1 MIKNT
6 PLEYTQDEFNAFVEK
21 HNYEVFSAE
30 TVNAFCK
37 DLLEKSK
44 KNEIDEFEKS
54 CAAAD
59 FVSLTPAI
67 IVGNDLV
74 KRTVYYRENQTEE
87 VEIPDGI
94 FKSINDKMCRKF
106 KETSL
111 NILKGIAGINCADE
125 DAIEKAKALPIG
137 TEKTYGGKLY
147 VKTEKGWRPK
157 VKGTGKK
164 EDLDNKL
171 SMISKKQ
178 QQIKEF
184 KEKLDKLDKESTAIY
199 KEYENFSGPVEEEK
213 KLEEKYYAAFHE
225 RQALRKKIDRLNQE
239 VERLRMSDEE
249 IQEKKDKREQSK
261 QDRSY
266 TNEVLDAIDYNAKFI
281 DRQAHSYRINIGGM
295 DKKEF
300 NKLKKDVESK
310 FPGTKVRVTSGTG
323 MTVIDVPFSKT
334 DKDKKESEKE
344 ELDEDGEL
352 VTVTH
357 DKDKFERY
365 RLFRDLYAARMKKG
379 TSPKLAKEGYLKNSG
394 DVNKKGNEKYYELLK
409 EFGDKKYT
417 YSEKQPKK
425 NKFAREIEEA
435 RKIGEQLRK
444 EHEQRVASGQK
455 IGSDDPRDR
464 SKLIGFNKK

>member
-37 DLLEKSK
+37 DLLEKSE

-59 FVSLTPAI
+59 FASLTPAI

-147 VKTEKGWRPK
+147 VKTEKGWRLK
-157 VKGTGKK
+157 AKGTRSGSKNESTQK
-164 EDLDNKL
+164 E
-171 SMISKKQ
+171 
-178 QQIKEF
+178 E
-184 KEKLDKLDKESTAIY
+184 LDKKFNQKRDEMRS
-199 KEYENFSGPVEEEK
+199 EYEKKIEEFENRIDEASNREERAKIRKERDDYQK
-213 KLEEKYYAAFHE
+213 KFNEAF
-225 RQALRKKIDRLNQE
+225 QALIENRQKELTKE
-239 VERLRMSDEE
+239 VSKNE
-249 IQEKKDKREQSK
+249 SK
-261 QDRSY
+261 Q
-266 TNEVLDAIDYNAKFI
+266 
-281 DRQAHSYRINIGGM
+281 
-295 DKKEF
+295 
-300 NKLKKDVESK
+300 
-310 FPGTKVRVTSGTG
+310 
-323 MTVIDVPFSKT
+323 
-334 DKDKKESEKE
+334 KKESEKE

-365 RLFRDLYAARMKKG
+365 RLFRDLYAARMKRG
-379 TSPKLAKEGYLKNSG
+379 TSPRLAKEGYLKNSG

-425 NKFAREIEEA
+425 NKFAREIKEA

>member
-1 MIKNT
+1 MIKKT

-37 DLLEKSK
+37 DLLEKSE

-59 FVSLTPAI
+59 FASLTPAI
-67 IVGNDLV
+67 IVGNDLI

-147 VKTEKGWRPK
+147 VKTEKGWRLK
-157 VKGTGKK
+157 AKGTSAKK
-164 EDLDNKL
+164 
-171 SMISKKQ
+171 
-178 QQIKEF
+178 
-184 KEKLDKLDKESTAIY
+184 
-199 KEYENFSGPVEEEK
+199 
-213 KLEEKYYAAFHE
+213 
-225 RQALRKKIDRLNQE
+225 
-239 VERLRMSDEE
+239 
-249 IQEKKDKREQSK
+249 
-261 QDRSY
+261 
-266 TNEVLDAIDYNAKFI
+266 NE
-281 DRQAHSYRINIGGM
+281 
-295 DKKEF
+295 
-300 NKLKKDVESK
+300 
-310 FPGTKVRVTSGTG
+310 
-323 MTVIDVPFSKT
+323 
-334 DKDKKESEKE
+334 DKKESEKE

-365 RLFRDLYAARMKKG
+365 RLFRDLYAARMKRG

>member
-37 DLLEKSK
+37 DLLEKSE

-59 FVSLTPAI
+59 FASLTPAI

-147 VKTEKGWRPK
+147 VKTEKGWRLK
-157 VKGTGKK
+157 AKG
-164 EDLDNKL
+164 
-171 SMISKKQ
+171 S
-178 QQIKEF
+178 
-184 KEKLDKLDKESTAIY
+184 ST
-199 KEYENFSGPVEEEK
+199 
-213 KLEEKYYAAFHE
+213 
-225 RQALRKKIDRLNQE
+225 
-239 VERLRMSDEE
+239 
-249 IQEKKDKREQSK
+249 KKDE
-261 QDRSY
+261 
-266 TNEVLDAIDYNAKFI
+266 
-281 DRQAHSYRINIGGM
+281 G
-295 DKKEF
+295 
-300 NKLKKDVESK
+300 
-310 FPGTKVRVTSGTG
+310 
-323 MTVIDVPFSKT
+323 
-334 DKDKKESEKE
+334 KKESEKE

-394 DVNKKGNEKYYELLK
+394 DVNKRGNEKYYELLK

>member
-37 DLLEKSK
+37 DLLEKSE

-59 FVSLTPAI
+59 FASLTPAI

-147 VKTEKGWRPK
+147 VKTEKGWRLK
-157 VKGTGKK
+157 AKGSSTKKDEGKK
-164 EDLDNKL
+164 E
-171 SMISKKQ
+171 
-178 QQIKEF
+178 
-184 KEKLDKLDKESTAIY
+184 
-199 KEYENFSGPVEEEK
+199 
-213 KLEEKYYAAFHE
+213 
-225 RQALRKKIDRLNQE
+225 
-239 VERLRMSDEE
+239 SD
-249 IQEKKDKREQSK
+249 
-261 QDRSY
+261 
-266 TNEVLDAIDYNAKFI
+266 
-281 DRQAHSYRINIGGM
+281 
-295 DKKEF
+295 
-300 NKLKKDVESK
+300 
-310 FPGTKVRVTSGTG
+310 
-323 MTVIDVPFSKT
+323 
-334 DKDKKESEKE
+334 
-344 ELDEDGEL
+344 
-352 VTVTH
+352 
-357 DKDKFERY
+357 
-365 RLFRDLYAARMKKG
+365 
-379 TSPKLAKEGYLKNSG
+379 
-394 DVNKKGNEKYYELLK
+394 
-409 EFGDKKYT
+409 
-417 YSEKQPKK
+417 SEKQPKK

-435 RKIGEQLRK
+435 RKIGEQLQK

>member
-30 TVNAFCK
+30 AVNAFCK
-37 DLLEKSK
+37 DLLEKSE

-59 FVSLTPAI
+59 FASLTPTI

-125 DAIEKAKALPIG
+125 DAIEKAKALPLG
-137 TEKTYGGKLY
+137 TEKTWGGKLY

-157 VKGTGKK
+157 NKGTGKRG
-164 EDLDNKL
+164 LAT
-171 SMISKKQ
+171 
-178 QQIKEF
+178 
-184 KEKLDKLDKESTAIY
+184 DKET
-199 KEYENFSGPVEEEK
+199 
-213 KLEEKYYAAFHE
+213 
-225 RQALRKKIDRLNQE
+225 
-239 VERLRMSDEE
+239 
-249 IQEKKDKREQSK
+249 QEKKFIENLVTAYKEHGKDSIQFQTAMLAPKNTYKDEKEINRFLGKLS
-261 QDRSY
+261 
-266 TNEVLDAIDYNAKFI
+266 VAI
-281 DRQAHSYRINIGGM
+281 
-295 DKKEF
+295 
-300 NKLKKDVESK
+300 
-310 FPGTKVRVTSGTG
+310 
-323 MTVIDVPFSKT
+323 
-334 DKDKKESEKE
+334 ESEI
-344 ELDEDGEL
+344 
-352 VTVTH
+352 
-357 DKDKFERY
+357 
-365 RLFRDLYAARMKKG
+365 
-379 TSPKLAKEGYLKNSG
+379 KNPT
-394 DVNKKGNEKYYELLK
+394 N
-409 EFGDKKYT
+409 
-417 YSEKQPKK
+417 SEKQPKK

>member
-21 HNYEVFSAE
+21 HDYEVFSAK

-37 DLLEKSK
+37 DLLEKSE

-59 FVSLTPAI
+59 FASLTPAI
-67 IVGNDLV
+67 VVCDDLI
-74 KRTVYYRENQTEE
+74 KRTVYYRENQTEA

-125 DAIEKAKALPIG
+125 DAIEKAKTLPIG
-137 TEKTYGGKLY
+137 TEKMYGGKMY
-147 VKTEKGWRPK
+147 VKTEKGWRLK
-157 VKGTGKK
+157 AKG
-164 EDLDNKL
+164 
-171 SMISKKQ
+171 S
-178 QQIKEF
+178 
-184 KEKLDKLDKESTAIY
+184 ST
-199 KEYENFSGPVEEEK
+199 
-213 KLEEKYYAAFHE
+213 
-225 RQALRKKIDRLNQE
+225 
-239 VERLRMSDEE
+239 
-249 IQEKKDKREQSK
+249 KKDE
-261 QDRSY
+261 
-266 TNEVLDAIDYNAKFI
+266 
-281 DRQAHSYRINIGGM
+281 G
-295 DKKEF
+295 
-300 NKLKKDVESK
+300 
-310 FPGTKVRVTSGTG
+310 
-323 MTVIDVPFSKT
+323 
-334 DKDKKESEKE
+334 KKESEKE
-344 ELDEDGEL
+344 ELDEDGES

-365 RLFRDLYAARMKKG
+365 RLFRDLYAARMKRG

-394 DVNKKGNEKYYELLK
+394 DVNKRGNEKYYELLK

>member
-37 DLLEKSK
+37 DLLEKSE

-59 FVSLTPAI
+59 FASLTPAI

-111 NILKGIAGINCADE
+111 NILKGIAGINCADK

-147 VKTEKGWRPK
+147 VKTEKGWRLK
-157 VKGTGKK
+157 AKG
-164 EDLDNKL
+164 
-171 SMISKKQ
+171 S
-178 QQIKEF
+178 
-184 KEKLDKLDKESTAIY
+184 ST
-199 KEYENFSGPVEEEK
+199 
-213 KLEEKYYAAFHE
+213 
-225 RQALRKKIDRLNQE
+225 
-239 VERLRMSDEE
+239 
-249 IQEKKDKREQSK
+249 KKDE
-261 QDRSY
+261 
-266 TNEVLDAIDYNAKFI
+266 
-281 DRQAHSYRINIGGM
+281 G
-295 DKKEF
+295 
-300 NKLKKDVESK
+300 
-310 FPGTKVRVTSGTG
+310 
-323 MTVIDVPFSKT
+323 
-334 DKDKKESEKE
+334 KKESEKE

>member
-37 DLLEKSK
+37 DLLEKSE
-44 KNEIDEFEKS
+44 KNEIDEFAKS

-59 FVSLTPAI
+59 FASLTPAI
-67 IVGNDLV
+67 IVGNDLI

-147 VKTEKGWRPK
+147 VKTEKGWRLK
-157 VKGTGKK
+157 AKGTSAKK
-164 EDLDNKL
+164 
-171 SMISKKQ
+171 
-178 QQIKEF
+178 
-184 KEKLDKLDKESTAIY
+184 
-199 KEYENFSGPVEEEK
+199 
-213 KLEEKYYAAFHE
+213 
-225 RQALRKKIDRLNQE
+225 
-239 VERLRMSDEE
+239 
-249 IQEKKDKREQSK
+249 
-261 QDRSY
+261 
-266 TNEVLDAIDYNAKFI
+266 NE
-281 DRQAHSYRINIGGM
+281 

-300 NKLKKDVESK
+300 
-310 FPGTKVRVTSGTG
+310 
-323 MTVIDVPFSKT
+323 
-334 DKDKKESEKE
+334 EKE

-365 RLFRDLYAARMKKG
+365 RLFRDLYAARTKRG

-425 NKFAREIEEA
+425 NKFAREIKEA
-435 RKIGEQLRK
+435 RKIGEQFRK

>member
-21 HNYEVFSAE
+21 HDYEVFSAK

-37 DLLEKSK
+37 DLLEKSE

-59 FVSLTPAI
+59 FASLTPAI
-67 IVGNDLV
+67 VVCDDLI
-74 KRTVYYRENQTEE
+74 KRTVYYRENQTEA

-137 TEKTYGGKLY
+137 TEKMYGGKMY
-147 VKTEKGWRPK
+147 VKTEKGWRLK
-157 VKGTGKK
+157 AKG
-164 EDLDNKL
+164 
-171 SMISKKQ
+171 S
-178 QQIKEF
+178 
-184 KEKLDKLDKESTAIY
+184 ST
-199 KEYENFSGPVEEEK
+199 
-213 KLEEKYYAAFHE
+213 
-225 RQALRKKIDRLNQE
+225 
-239 VERLRMSDEE
+239 
-249 IQEKKDKREQSK
+249 KKDE
-261 QDRSY
+261 
-266 TNEVLDAIDYNAKFI
+266 
-281 DRQAHSYRINIGGM
+281 G
-295 DKKEF
+295 
-300 NKLKKDVESK
+300 
-310 FPGTKVRVTSGTG
+310 
-323 MTVIDVPFSKT
+323 
-334 DKDKKESEKE
+334 KKESEKE

-365 RLFRDLYAARMKKG
+365 RLFRDLYAARMKRG

>member
-1 MIKNT
+1 
-6 PLEYTQDEFNAFVEK
+6 
-21 HNYEVFSAE
+21 
-30 TVNAFCK
+30 
-37 DLLEKSK
+37 
-44 KNEIDEFEKS
+44 
-54 CAAAD
+54 
-59 FVSLTPAI
+59 
-67 IVGNDLV
+67 
-74 KRTVYYRENQTEE
+74 
-87 VEIPDGI
+87 
-94 FKSINDKMCRKF
+94 MCRKF

-147 VKTEKGWRPK
+147 VKTEKGWRLK
-157 VKGTGKK
+157 AKG
-164 EDLDNKL
+164 
-171 SMISKKQ
+171 S
-178 QQIKEF
+178 
-184 KEKLDKLDKESTAIY
+184 ST
-199 KEYENFSGPVEEEK
+199 
-213 KLEEKYYAAFHE
+213 
-225 RQALRKKIDRLNQE
+225 
-239 VERLRMSDEE
+239 
-249 IQEKKDKREQSK
+249 KKDE
-261 QDRSY
+261 
-266 TNEVLDAIDYNAKFI
+266 
-281 DRQAHSYRINIGGM
+281 G
-295 DKKEF
+295 
-300 NKLKKDVESK
+300 
-310 FPGTKVRVTSGTG
+310 
-323 MTVIDVPFSKT
+323 
-334 DKDKKESEKE
+334 KKESEKE

-365 RLFRDLYAARMKKG
+365 RLFRDLYAARMKRG

>member
-1 MIKNT
+1 MIKKT

-37 DLLEKSK
+37 DLLEKSE

-59 FVSLTPAI
+59 FASLTPAI

-147 VKTEKGWRPK
+147 VKTEKGWRLK
-157 VKGTGKK
+157 AKG
-164 EDLDNKL
+164 
-171 SMISKKQ
+171 S
-178 QQIKEF
+178 
-184 KEKLDKLDKESTAIY
+184 ST
-199 KEYENFSGPVEEEK
+199 
-213 KLEEKYYAAFHE
+213 
-225 RQALRKKIDRLNQE
+225 
-239 VERLRMSDEE
+239 
-249 IQEKKDKREQSK
+249 KKDE
-261 QDRSY
+261 
-266 TNEVLDAIDYNAKFI
+266 
-281 DRQAHSYRINIGGM
+281 G
-295 DKKEF
+295 
-300 NKLKKDVESK
+300 
-310 FPGTKVRVTSGTG
+310 
-323 MTVIDVPFSKT
+323 
-334 DKDKKESEKE
+334 KKESEKE

-394 DVNKKGNEKYYELLK
+394 DVNKRGNEKYYELLK

>member
-21 HNYEVFSAE
+21 HDYEVFSAK

-37 DLLEKSK
+37 DLLEKSE

-59 FVSLTPAI
+59 FASLTPAI

-147 VKTEKGWRPK
+147 VKTEKGWRLK
-157 VKGTGKK
+157 AKG
-164 EDLDNKL
+164 
-171 SMISKKQ
+171 S
-178 QQIKEF
+178 
-184 KEKLDKLDKESTAIY
+184 ST
-199 KEYENFSGPVEEEK
+199 
-213 KLEEKYYAAFHE
+213 
-225 RQALRKKIDRLNQE
+225 
-239 VERLRMSDEE
+239 
-249 IQEKKDKREQSK
+249 KKDE
-261 QDRSY
+261 
-266 TNEVLDAIDYNAKFI
+266 
-281 DRQAHSYRINIGGM
+281 G
-295 DKKEF
+295 
-300 NKLKKDVESK
+300 
-310 FPGTKVRVTSGTG
+310 
-323 MTVIDVPFSKT
+323 
-334 DKDKKESEKE
+334 KKESEKE

-394 DVNKKGNEKYYELLK
+394 DVNKRGNEKCYELLK

>member
-37 DLLEKSK
+37 DLLEKSE

-59 FVSLTPAI
+59 FASLTPAI

-147 VKTEKGWRPK
+147 VKTEKGWRLK
-157 VKGTGKK
+157 AKG
-164 EDLDNKL
+164 
-171 SMISKKQ
+171 S
-178 QQIKEF
+178 
-184 KEKLDKLDKESTAIY
+184 ST
-199 KEYENFSGPVEEEK
+199 
-213 KLEEKYYAAFHE
+213 
-225 RQALRKKIDRLNQE
+225 
-239 VERLRMSDEE
+239 
-249 IQEKKDKREQSK
+249 KKDE
-261 QDRSY
+261 
-266 TNEVLDAIDYNAKFI
+266 
-281 DRQAHSYRINIGGM
+281 G
-295 DKKEF
+295 
-300 NKLKKDVESK
+300 
-310 FPGTKVRVTSGTG
+310 
-323 MTVIDVPFSKT
+323 
-334 DKDKKESEKE
+334 KKESEKE
-344 ELDEDGEL
+344 ELDEDGES

-365 RLFRDLYAARMKKG
+365 RLFRDLYAARMKRG

-425 NKFAREIEEA
+425 NKFAREIKEA

>member
-37 DLLEKSK
+37 DLLEKSE
-44 KNEIDEFEKS
+44 KNEIGEFEKS

-67 IVGNDLV
+67 IVGNDLI

-147 VKTEKGWRPK
+147 VKTEKGWRLK
-157 VKGTGKK
+157 AKG
-164 EDLDNKL
+164 
-171 SMISKKQ
+171 S
-178 QQIKEF
+178 
-184 KEKLDKLDKESTAIY
+184 ST
-199 KEYENFSGPVEEEK
+199 
-213 KLEEKYYAAFHE
+213 
-225 RQALRKKIDRLNQE
+225 
-239 VERLRMSDEE
+239 
-249 IQEKKDKREQSK
+249 KKDE
-261 QDRSY
+261 
-266 TNEVLDAIDYNAKFI
+266 
-281 DRQAHSYRINIGGM
+281 G
-295 DKKEF
+295 
-300 NKLKKDVESK
+300 
-310 FPGTKVRVTSGTG
+310 
-323 MTVIDVPFSKT
+323 
-334 DKDKKESEKE
+334 KKESEKE

-444 EHEQRVASGQK
+444 EHKQRVASGQK

>member
-37 DLLEKSK
+37 DLLEKSE

-59 FVSLTPAI
+59 FASLTPAI

-137 TEKTYGGKLY
+137 TEKVYGGKMY
-147 VKTEKGWRPK
+147 VKTEKGWRLK
-157 VKGTGKK
+157 AKG
-164 EDLDNKL
+164 
-171 SMISKKQ
+171 S
-178 QQIKEF
+178 
-184 KEKLDKLDKESTAIY
+184 ST
-199 KEYENFSGPVEEEK
+199 
-213 KLEEKYYAAFHE
+213 
-225 RQALRKKIDRLNQE
+225 
-239 VERLRMSDEE
+239 
-249 IQEKKDKREQSK
+249 KKDE
-261 QDRSY
+261 
-266 TNEVLDAIDYNAKFI
+266 
-281 DRQAHSYRINIGGM
+281 G
-295 DKKEF
+295 
-300 NKLKKDVESK
+300 
-310 FPGTKVRVTSGTG
+310 
-323 MTVIDVPFSKT
+323 
-334 DKDKKESEKE
+334 KKESEKE

>member
-37 DLLEKSK
+37 DLLEKSE

-59 FVSLTPAI
+59 FASLTPAI

-111 NILKGIAGINCADE
+111 NILKGIVGINCADE

-147 VKTEKGWRPK
+147 VKTEKGWRLK
-157 VKGTGKK
+157 AKG
-164 EDLDNKL
+164 
-171 SMISKKQ
+171 S
-178 QQIKEF
+178 
-184 KEKLDKLDKESTAIY
+184 ST
-199 KEYENFSGPVEEEK
+199 
-213 KLEEKYYAAFHE
+213 
-225 RQALRKKIDRLNQE
+225 
-239 VERLRMSDEE
+239 
-249 IQEKKDKREQSK
+249 KKDE
-261 QDRSY
+261 
-266 TNEVLDAIDYNAKFI
+266 
-281 DRQAHSYRINIGGM
+281 G
-295 DKKEF
+295 
-300 NKLKKDVESK
+300 
-310 FPGTKVRVTSGTG
+310 
-323 MTVIDVPFSKT
+323 
-334 DKDKKESEKE
+334 KKESEKE

>member
-6 PLEYTQDEFNAFVEK
+6 SLEYTQDEFNAFVEK

-30 TVNAFCK
+30 TVNAFYK
-37 DLLEKSK
+37 DLLEKSE

-147 VKTEKGWRPK
+147 VKTEKGWRLK
-157 VKGTGKK
+157 AKGSSTKK
-164 EDLDNKL
+164 
-171 SMISKKQ
+171 
-178 QQIKEF
+178 
-184 KEKLDKLDKESTAIY
+184 
-199 KEYENFSGPVEEEK
+199 
-213 KLEEKYYAAFHE
+213 
-225 RQALRKKIDRLNQE
+225 
-239 VERLRMSDEE
+239 
-249 IQEKKDKREQSK
+249 
-261 QDRSY
+261 
-266 TNEVLDAIDYNAKFI
+266 
-281 DRQAHSYRINIGGM
+281 
-295 DKKEF
+295 
-300 NKLKKDVESK
+300 
-310 FPGTKVRVTSGTG
+310 
-323 MTVIDVPFSKT
+323 
-334 DKDKKESEKE
+334 
-344 ELDEDGEL
+344 DEDGEL

-357 DKDKFERY
+357 NKD
-365 RLFRDLYAARMKKG
+365 
-379 TSPKLAKEGYLKNSG
+379 
-394 DVNKKGNEKYYELLK
+394 
-409 EFGDKKYT
+409 
-417 YSEKQPKK
+417 
-425 NKFAREIEEA
+425 KFAREIEEA

>member
-37 DLLEKSK
+37 DLLEKSE

-59 FVSLTPAI
+59 FASLTPAI

-147 VKTEKGWRPK
+147 VKTEKGWRLK
-157 VKGTGKK
+157 AKG
-164 EDLDNKL
+164 
-171 SMISKKQ
+171 S
-178 QQIKEF
+178 
-184 KEKLDKLDKESTAIY
+184 ST
-199 KEYENFSGPVEEEK
+199 
-213 KLEEKYYAAFHE
+213 
-225 RQALRKKIDRLNQE
+225 
-239 VERLRMSDEE
+239 
-249 IQEKKDKREQSK
+249 KKDE
-261 QDRSY
+261 
-266 TNEVLDAIDYNAKFI
+266 
-281 DRQAHSYRINIGGM
+281 G
-295 DKKEF
+295 
-300 NKLKKDVESK
+300 
-310 FPGTKVRVTSGTG
+310 
-323 MTVIDVPFSKT
+323 
-334 DKDKKESEKE
+334 KKESEIKNPTNSKEEHKLESKKKESRSEIERE

-365 RLFRDLYAARMKKG
+365 RLFRDLYAARMKRG
-379 TSPKLAKEGYLKNSG
+379 TSPRLAKEGYLKNSG

-435 RKIGEQLRK
+435 RKIGEQLQK

>member
-21 HNYEVFSAE
+21 HDYEVFSAK

-37 DLLEKSK
+37 DLLEKSE

-59 FVSLTPAI
+59 FALLTPAI
-67 IVGNDLV
+67 VVCDDLI
-74 KRTVYYRENQTEE
+74 KRTVYYRENQTEA

-137 TEKTYGGKLY
+137 TEKMYGGKMY
-147 VKTEKGWRPK
+147 VKTEKGWRLK
-157 VKGTGKK
+157 AKG
-164 EDLDNKL
+164 
-171 SMISKKQ
+171 S
-178 QQIKEF
+178 
-184 KEKLDKLDKESTAIY
+184 ST
-199 KEYENFSGPVEEEK
+199 
-213 KLEEKYYAAFHE
+213 
-225 RQALRKKIDRLNQE
+225 
-239 VERLRMSDEE
+239 
-249 IQEKKDKREQSK
+249 KKDE
-261 QDRSY
+261 
-266 TNEVLDAIDYNAKFI
+266 
-281 DRQAHSYRINIGGM
+281 G
-295 DKKEF
+295 
-300 NKLKKDVESK
+300 
-310 FPGTKVRVTSGTG
+310 
-323 MTVIDVPFSKT
+323 
-334 DKDKKESEKE
+334 KKESEKE
-344 ELDEDGEL
+344 ELDEDGES

-365 RLFRDLYAARMKKG
+365 RLFRDLYAARMKRG

-394 DVNKKGNEKYYELLK
+394 DVNKRGNEKYYELLK

>member
-37 DLLEKSK
+37 DLLEKSE

-147 VKTEKGWRPK
+147 VKTEKGWRLK
-157 VKGTGKK
+157 AKG
-164 EDLDNKL
+164 
-171 SMISKKQ
+171 S
-178 QQIKEF
+178 
-184 KEKLDKLDKESTAIY
+184 ST
-199 KEYENFSGPVEEEK
+199 
-213 KLEEKYYAAFHE
+213 
-225 RQALRKKIDRLNQE
+225 
-239 VERLRMSDEE
+239 
-249 IQEKKDKREQSK
+249 KKDE
-261 QDRSY
+261 
-266 TNEVLDAIDYNAKFI
+266 
-281 DRQAHSYRINIGGM
+281 G
-295 DKKEF
+295 
-300 NKLKKDVESK
+300 
-310 FPGTKVRVTSGTG
+310 
-323 MTVIDVPFSKT
+323 
-334 DKDKKESEKE
+334 KKESEKE

>member
-21 HNYEVFSAE
+21 HNYEVFSTE

-37 DLLEKSK
+37 DLLEKSE
-44 KNEIDEFEKS
+44 KNQIDEFEKS

-67 IVGNDLV
+67 IVGNDLI

-147 VKTEKGWRPK
+147 VKTEKGWRLK
-157 VKGTGKK
+157 AKG
-164 EDLDNKL
+164 
-171 SMISKKQ
+171 S
-178 QQIKEF
+178 
-184 KEKLDKLDKESTAIY
+184 ST
-199 KEYENFSGPVEEEK
+199 
-213 KLEEKYYAAFHE
+213 
-225 RQALRKKIDRLNQE
+225 
-239 VERLRMSDEE
+239 
-249 IQEKKDKREQSK
+249 KKDE
-261 QDRSY
+261 
-266 TNEVLDAIDYNAKFI
+266 
-281 DRQAHSYRINIGGM
+281 G
-295 DKKEF
+295 
-300 NKLKKDVESK
+300 
-310 FPGTKVRVTSGTG
+310 
-323 MTVIDVPFSKT
+323 
-334 DKDKKESEKE
+334 KKESEKE
-344 ELDEDGEL
+344 ELDEDGES

-365 RLFRDLYAARMKKG
+365 RLFRDLYAARMKRG

>member
-1 MIKNT
+1 MIKKT

-21 HNYEVFSAE
+21 YNYEVFSAE

-37 DLLEKSK
+37 DLLEKSE

-59 FVSLTPAI
+59 FASLTPAI

-147 VKTEKGWRPK
+147 VKTEKGWRLK
-157 VKGTGKK
+157 AKG
-164 EDLDNKL
+164 
-171 SMISKKQ
+171 S
-178 QQIKEF
+178 
-184 KEKLDKLDKESTAIY
+184 ST
-199 KEYENFSGPVEEEK
+199 
-213 KLEEKYYAAFHE
+213 
-225 RQALRKKIDRLNQE
+225 
-239 VERLRMSDEE
+239 
-249 IQEKKDKREQSK
+249 KKDE
-261 QDRSY
+261 
-266 TNEVLDAIDYNAKFI
+266 
-281 DRQAHSYRINIGGM
+281 G
-295 DKKEF
+295 
-300 NKLKKDVESK
+300 
-310 FPGTKVRVTSGTG
+310 
-323 MTVIDVPFSKT
+323 
-334 DKDKKESEKE
+334 KKESEKE
-344 ELDEDGEL
+344 ELDEDGES

-365 RLFRDLYAARMKKG
+365 RLFRDLYAARMKRG

-425 NKFAREIEEA
+425 NKFAREIKEA

>member
-37 DLLEKSK
+37 DLLEKSE

-59 FVSLTPAI
+59 FASLTPAI
-67 IVGNDLV
+67 IVGNDLI

-147 VKTEKGWRPK
+147 VKTEKGWRLK
-157 VKGTGKK
+157 AKG
-164 EDLDNKL
+164 
-171 SMISKKQ
+171 S
-178 QQIKEF
+178 
-184 KEKLDKLDKESTAIY
+184 ST
-199 KEYENFSGPVEEEK
+199 
-213 KLEEKYYAAFHE
+213 
-225 RQALRKKIDRLNQE
+225 
-239 VERLRMSDEE
+239 
-249 IQEKKDKREQSK
+249 KKDE
-261 QDRSY
+261 
-266 TNEVLDAIDYNAKFI
+266 
-281 DRQAHSYRINIGGM
+281 G
-295 DKKEF
+295 
-300 NKLKKDVESK
+300 
-310 FPGTKVRVTSGTG
+310 
-323 MTVIDVPFSKT
+323 
-334 DKDKKESEKE
+334 KKESEKE
-344 ELDEDGEL
+344 ELDEDGES

>member
-37 DLLEKSK
+37 DLLEKSE

-147 VKTEKGWRPK
+147 VKTEKGWRLK
-157 VKGTGKK
+157 AKG
-164 EDLDNKL
+164 
-171 SMISKKQ
+171 S
-178 QQIKEF
+178 
-184 KEKLDKLDKESTAIY
+184 ST
-199 KEYENFSGPVEEEK
+199 
-213 KLEEKYYAAFHE
+213 
-225 RQALRKKIDRLNQE
+225 
-239 VERLRMSDEE
+239 
-249 IQEKKDKREQSK
+249 KKDE
-261 QDRSY
+261 
-266 TNEVLDAIDYNAKFI
+266 
-281 DRQAHSYRINIGGM
+281 G
-295 DKKEF
+295 
-300 NKLKKDVESK
+300 
-310 FPGTKVRVTSGTG
+310 
-323 MTVIDVPFSKT
+323 
-334 DKDKKESEKE
+334 KKESEKE
-344 ELDEDGEL
+344 ELDEDGES

-365 RLFRDLYAARMKKG
+365 RLFRDLYAARMKRG

-394 DVNKKGNEKYYELLK
+394 DINKKGNEKYYELLK

-425 NKFAREIEEA
+425 NKFAREIKEA

>member
-1 MIKNT
+1 MIKNA

-37 DLLEKSK
+37 DLLEKSE

-59 FVSLTPAI
+59 FVSLIPAI

-147 VKTEKGWRPK
+147 VKTEKGWRLK
-157 VKGTGKK
+157 AKG
-164 EDLDNKL
+164 
-171 SMISKKQ
+171 S
-178 QQIKEF
+178 
-184 KEKLDKLDKESTAIY
+184 ST
-199 KEYENFSGPVEEEK
+199 
-213 KLEEKYYAAFHE
+213 
-225 RQALRKKIDRLNQE
+225 
-239 VERLRMSDEE
+239 
-249 IQEKKDKREQSK
+249 KKDE
-261 QDRSY
+261 
-266 TNEVLDAIDYNAKFI
+266 
-281 DRQAHSYRINIGGM
+281 G
-295 DKKEF
+295 
-300 NKLKKDVESK
+300 
-310 FPGTKVRVTSGTG
+310 
-323 MTVIDVPFSKT
+323 
-334 DKDKKESEKE
+334 KKESEKE

-394 DVNKKGNEKYYELLK
+394 DINKKGNEKYYELLK

-435 RKIGEQLRK
+435 RKIGEQLQK

>member
-37 DLLEKSK
+37 DLLEKSE

-147 VKTEKGWRPK
+147 VKTEKGWRLK
-157 VKGTGKK
+157 AKGTRSGSKNELTQK
-164 EDLDNKL
+164 E
-171 SMISKKQ
+171 
-178 QQIKEF
+178 E
-184 KEKLDKLDKESTAIY
+184 LDKKFNQKRDEMRS
-199 KEYENFSGPVEEEK
+199 EYEKKIEEFENRIDEASNREERAKIRKERDDYQK
-213 KLEEKYYAAFHE
+213 KFNEAF
-225 RQALRKKIDRLNQE
+225 QALIENQQKELTKE
-239 VERLRMSDEE
+239 VSKNE
-249 IQEKKDKREQSK
+249 SK
-261 QDRSY
+261 Q
-266 TNEVLDAIDYNAKFI
+266 
-281 DRQAHSYRINIGGM
+281 
-295 DKKEF
+295 
-300 NKLKKDVESK
+300 
-310 FPGTKVRVTSGTG
+310 
-323 MTVIDVPFSKT
+323 
-334 DKDKKESEKE
+334 KKESEKE

-365 RLFRDLYAARMKKG
+365 RLFRDLYAARMKRG

>member
-37 DLLEKSK
+37 DLLEKSE

-334 DKDKKESEKE
+334 DKDKKES
-344 ELDEDGEL
+344 D
-352 VTVTH
+352 
-357 DKDKFERY
+357 
-365 RLFRDLYAARMKKG
+365 
-379 TSPKLAKEGYLKNSG
+379 
-394 DVNKKGNEKYYELLK
+394 
-409 EFGDKKYT
+409 
-417 YSEKQPKK
+417 SEKQPKK

>member
-37 DLLEKSK
+37 DLLEKSE

-59 FVSLTPAI
+59 FASLTPAI

-147 VKTEKGWRPK
+147 IKTEKGWRLK
-157 VKGTGKK
+157 AKG
-164 EDLDNKL
+164 
-171 SMISKKQ
+171 S
-178 QQIKEF
+178 
-184 KEKLDKLDKESTAIY
+184 ST
-199 KEYENFSGPVEEEK
+199 
-213 KLEEKYYAAFHE
+213 
-225 RQALRKKIDRLNQE
+225 
-239 VERLRMSDEE
+239 
-249 IQEKKDKREQSK
+249 KKDE
-261 QDRSY
+261 
-266 TNEVLDAIDYNAKFI
+266 
-281 DRQAHSYRINIGGM
+281 G
-295 DKKEF
+295 
-300 NKLKKDVESK
+300 
-310 FPGTKVRVTSGTG
+310 
-323 MTVIDVPFSKT
+323 
-334 DKDKKESEKE
+334 KKESEKE

-365 RLFRDLYAARMKKG
+365 RLFRDLYAARMKRG

>member
-37 DLLEKSK
+37 DLLEKSE

-59 FVSLTPAI
+59 FTSLTPAI

-147 VKTEKGWRPK
+147 VKTEKGWRLK
-157 VKGTGKK
+157 AKG
-164 EDLDNKL
+164 
-171 SMISKKQ
+171 S
-178 QQIKEF
+178 
-184 KEKLDKLDKESTAIY
+184 ST
-199 KEYENFSGPVEEEK
+199 
-213 KLEEKYYAAFHE
+213 
-225 RQALRKKIDRLNQE
+225 
-239 VERLRMSDEE
+239 
-249 IQEKKDKREQSK
+249 KKDE
-261 QDRSY
+261 
-266 TNEVLDAIDYNAKFI
+266 
-281 DRQAHSYRINIGGM
+281 G
-295 DKKEF
+295 
-300 NKLKKDVESK
+300 
-310 FPGTKVRVTSGTG
+310 
-323 MTVIDVPFSKT
+323 
-334 DKDKKESEKE
+334 KKESEKE

-365 RLFRDLYAARMKKG
+365 RLFRDLYAARMKRG

-394 DVNKKGNEKYYELLK
+394 DVNKRGNEKYYELLK

>member
-37 DLLEKSK
+37 DLLEKSE

-59 FVSLTPAI
+59 FVSLIPAI

-157 VKGTGKK
+157 NKGTGKRG
-164 EDLDNKL
+164 LAT
-171 SMISKKQ
+171 
-178 QQIKEF
+178 
-184 KEKLDKLDKESTAIY
+184 DKET
-199 KEYENFSGPVEEEK
+199 
-213 KLEEKYYAAFHE
+213 
-225 RQALRKKIDRLNQE
+225 
-239 VERLRMSDEE
+239 
-249 IQEKKDKREQSK
+249 QEKKFIENLVTAYKEHGKDSIQFQTAMLAPKNTYKDEKEINRFLGKLSAAIESEIKNPTNSK
-261 QDRSY
+261 
-266 TNEVLDAIDYNAKFI
+266 EE
-281 DRQAHSYRINIGGM
+281 H
-295 DKKEF
+295 
-300 NKLKKDVESK
+300 KLESK
-310 FPGTKVRVTSGTG
+310 
-323 MTVIDVPFSKT
+323 
-334 DKDKKESEKE
+334 KKESRSEIERE

-394 DVNKKGNEKYYELLK
+394 DINKKGNEKYYELLK

-425 NKFAREIEEA
+425 NKFARKIEEA

>member
-37 DLLEKSK
+37 DLLEKSE

-59 FVSLTPAI
+59 FVSLIPAI

-147 VKTEKGWRPK
+147 VKTEKGWRLK
-157 VKGTGKK
+157 AKG
-164 EDLDNKL
+164 
-171 SMISKKQ
+171 S
-178 QQIKEF
+178 
-184 KEKLDKLDKESTAIY
+184 ST
-199 KEYENFSGPVEEEK
+199 
-213 KLEEKYYAAFHE
+213 
-225 RQALRKKIDRLNQE
+225 
-239 VERLRMSDEE
+239 
-249 IQEKKDKREQSK
+249 KKDE
-261 QDRSY
+261 
-266 TNEVLDAIDYNAKFI
+266 
-281 DRQAHSYRINIGGM
+281 G
-295 DKKEF
+295 
-300 NKLKKDVESK
+300 
-310 FPGTKVRVTSGTG
+310 
-323 MTVIDVPFSKT
+323 
-334 DKDKKESEKE
+334 KKESEKE
-344 ELDEDGEL
+344 ELDEDGES

-365 RLFRDLYAARMKKG
+365 RLFRDLYAARMKRG

-425 NKFAREIEEA
+425 NKFAREIKEA

>member
-37 DLLEKSK
+37 DLLEKSE

-59 FVSLTPAI
+59 FASLTPAI

-147 VKTEKGWRPK
+147 VKTEKGWRLK
-157 VKGTGKK
+157 AKG
-164 EDLDNKL
+164 
-171 SMISKKQ
+171 S
-178 QQIKEF
+178 
-184 KEKLDKLDKESTAIY
+184 ST
-199 KEYENFSGPVEEEK
+199 
-213 KLEEKYYAAFHE
+213 
-225 RQALRKKIDRLNQE
+225 
-239 VERLRMSDEE
+239 
-249 IQEKKDKREQSK
+249 KKDE
-261 QDRSY
+261 
-266 TNEVLDAIDYNAKFI
+266 
-281 DRQAHSYRINIGGM
+281 G
-295 DKKEF
+295 
-300 NKLKKDVESK
+300 
-310 FPGTKVRVTSGTG
+310 
-323 MTVIDVPFSKT
+323 
-334 DKDKKESEKE
+334 KKESEKE
-344 ELDEDGEL
+344 ELDEDGES

-365 RLFRDLYAARMKKG
+365 RLFRDLYAARMKRG

-394 DVNKKGNEKYYELLK
+394 DVNKKGNEKYYEFLK

>member
-37 DLLEKSK
+37 DLLEKSE

-59 FVSLTPAI
+59 FASLTPAI

-147 VKTEKGWRPK
+147 VKTEKGWRLK
-157 VKGTGKK
+157 AKG
-164 EDLDNKL
+164 
-171 SMISKKQ
+171 S
-178 QQIKEF
+178 
-184 KEKLDKLDKESTAIY
+184 ST
-199 KEYENFSGPVEEEK
+199 
-213 KLEEKYYAAFHE
+213 
-225 RQALRKKIDRLNQE
+225 
-239 VERLRMSDEE
+239 
-249 IQEKKDKREQSK
+249 KKDE
-261 QDRSY
+261 
-266 TNEVLDAIDYNAKFI
+266 
-281 DRQAHSYRINIGGM
+281 G
-295 DKKEF
+295 
-300 NKLKKDVESK
+300 
-310 FPGTKVRVTSGTG
+310 
-323 MTVIDVPFSKT
+323 
-334 DKDKKESEKE
+334 KKESEKE

-365 RLFRDLYAARMKKG
+365 RLFRDLYAARMKRG
-379 TSPKLAKEGYLKNSG
+379 TSPKLAKERYLKNSG
-394 DVNKKGNEKYYELLK
+394 DVNKRGNEKYYELLK

>member
-21 HNYEVFSAE
+21 HDYEVFSAK

-37 DLLEKSK
+37 DLLEKSE

-59 FVSLTPAI
+59 FASLTPAI
-67 IVGNDLV
+67 VVCDDLI
-74 KRTVYYRENQTEE
+74 KRTVYYRENQTEA

-94 FKSINDKMCRKF
+94 FKSINDKMCCKF

-125 DAIEKAKALPIG
+125 DAIEKAKTLPIG
-137 TEKTYGGKLY
+137 TEKMYGGKMY
-147 VKTEKGWRPK
+147 VKTEKGWRLK
-157 VKGTGKK
+157 AKG
-164 EDLDNKL
+164 
-171 SMISKKQ
+171 S
-178 QQIKEF
+178 
-184 KEKLDKLDKESTAIY
+184 ST
-199 KEYENFSGPVEEEK
+199 
-213 KLEEKYYAAFHE
+213 
-225 RQALRKKIDRLNQE
+225 
-239 VERLRMSDEE
+239 
-249 IQEKKDKREQSK
+249 KKDE
-261 QDRSY
+261 
-266 TNEVLDAIDYNAKFI
+266 
-281 DRQAHSYRINIGGM
+281 G
-295 DKKEF
+295 
-300 NKLKKDVESK
+300 
-310 FPGTKVRVTSGTG
+310 
-323 MTVIDVPFSKT
+323 
-334 DKDKKESEKE
+334 KKESEKE
-344 ELDEDGEL
+344 ELDEDGES

-365 RLFRDLYAARMKKG
+365 RLFRDLYAARMKRG

-394 DVNKKGNEKYYELLK
+394 DVNKRGNEKYYELLK

>member
-37 DLLEKSK
+37 DLLEKSE

-147 VKTEKGWRPK
+147 VKTEKGWRLK
-157 VKGTGKK
+157 AKG
-164 EDLDNKL
+164 
-171 SMISKKQ
+171 S
-178 QQIKEF
+178 
-184 KEKLDKLDKESTAIY
+184 ST
-199 KEYENFSGPVEEEK
+199 
-213 KLEEKYYAAFHE
+213 
-225 RQALRKKIDRLNQE
+225 
-239 VERLRMSDEE
+239 
-249 IQEKKDKREQSK
+249 KKDE
-261 QDRSY
+261 
-266 TNEVLDAIDYNAKFI
+266 
-281 DRQAHSYRINIGGM
+281 G
-295 DKKEF
+295 
-300 NKLKKDVESK
+300 
-310 FPGTKVRVTSGTG
+310 
-323 MTVIDVPFSKT
+323 
-334 DKDKKESEKE
+334 KKESEKE

-365 RLFRDLYAARMKKG
+365 RLFRDLYAARMKRG

>member
-6 PLEYTQDEFNAFVEK
+6 LLEYTQDEFNAFVEK

-37 DLLEKSK
+37 DLLEKSE

-59 FVSLTPAI
+59 FASLTPAI

-147 VKTEKGWRPK
+147 VKTEKGWRLK
-157 VKGTGKK
+157 AKG
-164 EDLDNKL
+164 
-171 SMISKKQ
+171 S
-178 QQIKEF
+178 
-184 KEKLDKLDKESTAIY
+184 ST
-199 KEYENFSGPVEEEK
+199 
-213 KLEEKYYAAFHE
+213 
-225 RQALRKKIDRLNQE
+225 
-239 VERLRMSDEE
+239 
-249 IQEKKDKREQSK
+249 KKDE
-261 QDRSY
+261 
-266 TNEVLDAIDYNAKFI
+266 
-281 DRQAHSYRINIGGM
+281 G
-295 DKKEF
+295 
-300 NKLKKDVESK
+300 
-310 FPGTKVRVTSGTG
+310 
-323 MTVIDVPFSKT
+323 
-334 DKDKKESEKE
+334 KKESEKE

-357 DKDKFERY
+357 DKDKFERD
-365 RLFRDLYAARMKKG
+365 RLFRDLYAARMKRG

>member
-37 DLLEKSK
+37 DLLEKSE

-59 FVSLTPAI
+59 FASLTPAI

-111 NILKGIAGINCADE
+111 NILKGIAGINCADK

-147 VKTEKGWRPK
+147 VKTEKGWRLK
-157 VKGTGKK
+157 AKG
-164 EDLDNKL
+164 
-171 SMISKKQ
+171 S
-178 QQIKEF
+178 
-184 KEKLDKLDKESTAIY
+184 ST
-199 KEYENFSGPVEEEK
+199 
-213 KLEEKYYAAFHE
+213 
-225 RQALRKKIDRLNQE
+225 
-239 VERLRMSDEE
+239 
-249 IQEKKDKREQSK
+249 KKDE
-261 QDRSY
+261 
-266 TNEVLDAIDYNAKFI
+266 
-281 DRQAHSYRINIGGM
+281 G
-295 DKKEF
+295 
-300 NKLKKDVESK
+300 
-310 FPGTKVRVTSGTG
+310 
-323 MTVIDVPFSKT
+323 
-334 DKDKKESEKE
+334 KKESERE

-365 RLFRDLYAARMKKG
+365 RLFRDLYAARMKRG

>member
-37 DLLEKSK
+37 DLLEKSE

-59 FVSLTPAI
+59 FASLTPAI

-125 DAIEKAKALPIG
+125 DEIEKAKALPIG

-147 VKTEKGWRPK
+147 VKTEKGWRLK
-157 VKGTGKK
+157 AKG
-164 EDLDNKL
+164 
-171 SMISKKQ
+171 S
-178 QQIKEF
+178 
-184 KEKLDKLDKESTAIY
+184 ST
-199 KEYENFSGPVEEEK
+199 
-213 KLEEKYYAAFHE
+213 
-225 RQALRKKIDRLNQE
+225 
-239 VERLRMSDEE
+239 
-249 IQEKKDKREQSK
+249 KKDE
-261 QDRSY
+261 
-266 TNEVLDAIDYNAKFI
+266 
-281 DRQAHSYRINIGGM
+281 G
-295 DKKEF
+295 
-300 NKLKKDVESK
+300 
-310 FPGTKVRVTSGTG
+310 
-323 MTVIDVPFSKT
+323 
-334 DKDKKESEKE
+334 KKESEKE
-344 ELDEDGEL
+344 ELDEDGES

-365 RLFRDLYAARMKKG
+365 RLFRDLYAARMKRG